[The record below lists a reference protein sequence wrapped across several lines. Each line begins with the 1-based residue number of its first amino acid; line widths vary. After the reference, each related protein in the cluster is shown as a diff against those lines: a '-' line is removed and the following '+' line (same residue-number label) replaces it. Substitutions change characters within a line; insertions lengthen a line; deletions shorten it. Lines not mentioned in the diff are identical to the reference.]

1 MIITYNCIHAFSLSP
16 SLSGVD
22 QSSSVANGHLSV
34 SSHPKPHPHGHI
46 NVHHHHSSAVIASS
60 TSSQQVPGAAS
71 SIVNYAEATKSTPL
85 LRGRSASDSN
95 LSTLAVHHT
104 SLVKAQ
110 QSSNGIHEDAP
121 DTGVVE
127 SDKLRLIEV
136 ESEVASST
144 SDELMFKPV
153 TSNMRG
159 NSHYHSYTTTTTTPP
174 SPSVATRTVQSDDGT
189 RVVSPESAES
199 SSSSDRS
206 FSPPPSSLNDSLEQ
220 PLPVYAAS
228 NGMAKK
234 VKASRYQHDDSH
246 AGRRRVKLTSSH
258 KKSDSR
264 ENSKSGQSS
273 VAASLKVLGIPVG
286 GAPRPPTP
294 ATPPSTLVTS
304 QPIYG
309 CRESDSSNSSSDGDT
324 DSLNEEGSYSR
335 SRRVVTHR
343 SKKHSHQPTKAPV
356 EATNHDDSSNISERK
371 DGSKAETQGQSS
383 GSTAAE
389 VSSTNSKPKIVGIL
403 KKTSSSSIE
412 SSQSVSSTH
421 MKRTPSSKA
430 NSSSQISTISSA
442 KSQKRVRFVDQVAT
456 NNRHKT
462 MHALH
467 SDSLWNHVLPNGFST
482 QHLPNSAFTPRM
494 RVLLSSKAPT
504 IPPAV
509 SGPPKRPTGPSNL
522 NGITVHVPFA
532 SVESPPSPNHPPPEQ
547 KKSHQDSDSSGE
559 DTTTDRNDAKTS
571 KEYNKNGASSKNA
584 TKVRSGEPTSS
595 NSQNTAKLMED
606 NLASKNSDG
615 TSDISRVSAPSV
627 PERSLDKT
635 PTDNEIN
642 EMWEQ
647 IKTCL
652 EREENKQST
661 SVPVQV
667 YPFQMPN
674 VNGMQRYTSTN
685 QRENNIITDTSDLSL
700 QREQNQAAGSIANSH
715 SSTAGHNHQQMGKVS
730 EQQSSGGPPV
740 RLVHRQ
746 SSRNRPM
753 RCQHQPHN
761 QAQLARRHQ
770 SHTHHHATYP
780 FADQDQSPQGQ
791 GQLVRVY
798 PPMQTSSREPEL
810 VVRATA
816 SPINGR
822 TGKTKVSV

>member
-1 MIITYNCIHAFSLSP
+1 M
-16 SLSGVD
+16 
-22 QSSSVANGHLSV
+22 
-34 SSHPKPHPHGHI
+34 
-46 NVHHHHSSAVIASS
+46 
-60 TSSQQVPGAAS
+60 PGAAAGS
-71 SIVNYAEATKSTPL
+71 TVNYTEATKSTPL

-104 SLVKAQ
+104 SPVKAQ
-110 QSSNGIHEDAP
+110 QSLNGTHKDAP
-121 DTGVVE
+121 DAGVVE
-127 SDKLRLIEV
+127 SDRLRLIEV

-144 SDELMFKPV
+144 GDELMFKPV
-153 TSNMRG
+153 TSNMRRG
-159 NSHYHSYTTTTTTPP
+159 NGHYRSYTTATPP
-174 SPSVATRTVQSDDGT
+174 SLSAATRTVQSDDGT

-220 PLPVYAAS
+220 PPPVYVVDS
-228 NGMAKK
+228 GIAKK
-234 VKASRYQHDDSH
+234 VKASRHQHDDSH

-264 ENSKSGQSS
+264 ESSKSGQSS
-273 VAASLKVLGIPVG
+273 AAASLKVLGVPAG

-294 ATPPSTLVTS
+294 ATPPLTLVTS

-309 CRESDSSNSSSDGDT
+309 CQDSDSSNSSSDGDT

-335 SRRVVTHR
+335 SRRVAPHR
-343 SKKHSHQPTKAPV
+343 SKKHNQQPTKATV
-356 EATNHDDSSNISERK
+356 EATNHEDSSNISERK
-371 DGSKAETQGQSS
+371 DGPKVETQGQSS
-383 GSTAAE
+383 SSAATTTAEMPAG
-389 VSSTNSKPKIVGIL
+389 TNSKPKIVGIL
-403 KKTSSSSIE
+403 KKTSSSNIE
-412 SSQSVSSTH
+412 SSQSVSSMH
-421 MKRTPSSKA
+421 MERTPSSKA

-456 NNRHKT
+456 NNRHKP
-462 MHALH
+462 LH

-494 RVLLSSKAPT
+494 RVLLSSKAPV
-504 IPPAV
+504 IPAAV

-532 SVESPPSPNHPPPEQ
+532 SVESPPSPSPNHPPPEQ
-547 KKSHQDSDSSGE
+547 KKSHQDSDSSDE
-559 DTTTDRNDAKTS
+559 DTTTDRSDAKPS
-571 KEYNKNGASSKNA
+571 REYNKNGTSSKNA
-584 TKVRSGEPTSS
+584 KFEPTSG

-606 NLASKNSDG
+606 NSASKSSNG
-615 TSDISRVSAPSV
+615 TGDISRVSAPSV
-627 PERSLDKT
+627 SERSLDKT

-652 EREENKQST
+652 ERDENKQST

-667 YPFQMPN
+667 FPFQMPN
-674 VNGMQRYTSTN
+674 ANGMQRHGSAS
-685 QRENNIITDTSDLSL
+685 QRENNVTTDTSALSL
-700 QREQNQAAGSIANSH
+700 QREQNQAGGSVVN
-715 SSTAGHNHQQMGKVS
+715 STAGHNHQQMGKAS
-730 EQQSSGGPPV
+730 EQQSSGPPV

-770 SHTHHHATYP
+770 SHTHHHGHTATYP
-780 FADQDQSPQGQ
+780 LANQDQSPQGQ

-798 PPMQTSSREPEL
+798 PPVQTSSREPEL
-810 VVRATA
+810 VVRAMA

-822 TGKTKVSV
+822 IGIKKKISARKSNFQH